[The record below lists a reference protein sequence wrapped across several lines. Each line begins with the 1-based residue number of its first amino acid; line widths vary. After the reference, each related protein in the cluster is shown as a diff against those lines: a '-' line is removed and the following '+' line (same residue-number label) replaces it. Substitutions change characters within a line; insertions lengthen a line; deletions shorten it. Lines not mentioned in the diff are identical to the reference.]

1 MPIFLAIATFYFFK
15 SIKIR
20 INLVI
25 MSKLSKDWL
34 TEDHIDL
41 ELKQYVLLAYLQEV
55 KENYQATKIYPYL
68 GELIEHYKNLLL
80 IKKHQDELLDQTPK
94 ELKGFNFKDGKIE
107 YKKPELDNEIIET
120 INNIIDFAMPLM
132 AKNIQDGKTIYDLVE
147 EHFSFKS
154 VGISPLNN
162 DEGYL
167 LLHCANEKDV
177 YAYQYQL
184 TLFTTA
190 QKSFRGLYVNEVE
203 HYVSTFTSSYENIKS
218 DLIQKNKE
226 LPNPA
231 VYVVDCSLSVPL
243 HETFLP
249 IAKRYFVNKIST

>member
-1 MPIFLAIATFYFFK
+1 
-15 SIKIR
+15 
-20 INLVI
+20 

-34 TEDHIDL
+34 TEQHIDL

-55 KENYQATKIYPYL
+55 KESYKAAKIYPYL
-68 GELIEHYKNLLL
+68 AELIEHYKNLLL
-80 IKKHQDELLDQTPK
+80 IRKRQDELKDQTPK
-94 ELKGFNFKDGKIE
+94 ELKGFDFSNGKIQ
-107 YKKPELDNEIIET
+107 YKKPELDDELIET
-120 INNIIDFAMPLM
+120 INNIIDFAMPLL

-154 VGISPLNN
+154 VGISPLKH

-167 LLHCANEKDV
+167 LLHCADEKDV

-184 TLFTTA
+184 TLFTTSE
-190 QKSFRGLYVNEVE
+190 KSYRGLYVNEVG
-203 HYVSTFTSSYENIKS
+203 HYVSTITSSYENIKS
-218 DLIQKNKE
+218 DLIQKHKD

-231 VYVVDCSLSVPL
+231 VYALDCSLHIPL

-249 IAKRYFVNKIST
+249 VAKRYFVNKLNA